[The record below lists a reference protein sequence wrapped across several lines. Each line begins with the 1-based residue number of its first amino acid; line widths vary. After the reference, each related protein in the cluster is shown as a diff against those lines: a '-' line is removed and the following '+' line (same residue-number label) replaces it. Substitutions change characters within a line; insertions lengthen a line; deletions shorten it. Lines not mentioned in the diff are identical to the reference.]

1 MTQNNNR
8 LENIVLTKTK
18 NKISINETISLN
30 LSFKINGSIRD
41 LFTQSTWEKAYNKFD
56 NTFRIMIDADIKVG
70 KKKIHSVKFLRK
82 AIFFWARNPKI
93 QHRIWVSIVKDDSP
107 FYPLSEQESRSL
119 LFDVNKIIE
128 FSISDLNQGIYNFHA
143 DVRVSWGKH
152 NFTEAL
158 KLEGISNQEQIEII
172 H

>member
-1 MTQNNNR
+1 MAQNNNR
-8 LENIVLTKTK
+8 LENIVLSITK
-18 NKISINETISLN
+18 NKISINEPISLN
-30 LSFKINGSIRD
+30 LSFNITGSIRD

-56 NTFRIMIDADIKVG
+56 NTFRIIINADIKVE
-70 KKKIHSVKFLRK
+70 KKTIHSVKFLHK
-82 AIFFWARNPKI
+82 AIFFSARNPKI
-93 QHRIWVSIVKDDSP
+93 KHRIWVSIVKDDSS

-128 FSISDLNQGIYNFHA
+128 FRISDLNQGIYNFHS

-152 NFTEAL
+152 YFTGAL
-158 KLEGISNQEQIEII
+158 KLEGRSNQEQIEII

>member
-30 LSFKINGSIRD
+30 LSFKISGSIRD

-152 NFTEAL
+152 NFTGAL

-172 H
+172 Q

>member
-30 LSFKINGSIRD
+30 LSFKISGSIRD

-152 NFTEAL
+152 NFTGAL

>member
-1 MTQNNNR
+1 M
-8 LENIVLTKTK
+8 V
-18 NKISINETISLN
+18 
-30 LSFKINGSIRD
+30 
-41 LFTQSTWEKAYNKFD
+41 
-56 NTFRIMIDADIKVG
+56 DADIKVG

-107 FYPLSEQESRSL
+107 FYPLSEHESRSL

-152 NFTEAL
+152 NFTGAL

>member
-158 KLEGISNQEQIEII
+158 KLEGLSNQEQIEII

>member
-82 AIFFWARNPKI
+82 AILFWARNPKI

>member
-1 MTQNNNR
+1 MAQNNNR

-18 NKISINETISLN
+18 NKISINEPISLN
-30 LSFKINGSIRD
+30 LSFKINGGIRD
-41 LFTQSTWEKAYNKFD
+41 LFNQSTWEKAYNKFD

-70 KKKIHSVKFLRK
+70 KKTIHSVKCLRK

-128 FSISDLNQGIYNFHA
+128 FRISDLNQGIYNFHA
-143 DVRVSWGKH
+143 DVRVTWGKH
-152 NFTEAL
+152 NFTGAL
-158 KLEGISNQEQIEII
+158 KLEGRSNQEQIEII
-172 H
+172 P

>member
-93 QHRIWVSIVKDDSP
+93 QHRIWVSIVRDDSP

>member
-30 LSFKINGSIRD
+30 LSFKISGSIRD

-158 KLEGISNQEQIEII
+158 KLEGLSNQEQIEII

>member
-1 MTQNNNR
+1 LTQNNNR

-18 NKISINETISLN
+18 NTISINEPISLN

-56 NTFRIMIDADIKVG
+56 NTFRITVDADIKVG
-70 KKKIHSVKFLRK
+70 KKTIHSVKFLLK
-82 AIFFWARNPKI
+82 AIFFWSRNPKI
-93 QHRIWVSIVKDDSP
+93 EHRIWVSIVKDDSP

-128 FSISDLNQGIYNFHA
+128 FRISDLNQGIYNFHA
-143 DVRVSWGKH
+143 DVRVSFGKH
-152 NFTEAL
+152 NFTGAL
-158 KLEGISNQEQIEII
+158 KLEGRSNQEQIEII
-172 H
+172 R

>member
-1 MTQNNNR
+1 MQNNNR

-70 KKKIHSVKFLRK
+70 RKKIHSVKFLRK

-152 NFTEAL
+152 NFTGAL

>member
-1 MTQNNNR
+1 MQNNNR

-152 NFTEAL
+152 NFTGAL

>member
-1 MTQNNNR
+1 MAQNNDR

-18 NKISINETISLN
+18 NKISINEPILLN
-30 LSFKINGSIRD
+30 LSFKINGGIRD
-41 LFTQSTWEKAYNKFD
+41 LFNQSTWEKAYNKFD

-70 KKKIHSVKFLRK
+70 NKTIHSVKFLRK

-128 FSISDLNQGIYNFHA
+128 FRISDLNQGIYNFHA

-152 NFTEAL
+152 NFTGAL
-158 KLEGISNQEQIEII
+158 KLEGRSNQEQIEII
-172 H
+172 P

>member
-1 MTQNNNR
+1 MQNNNR

-30 LSFKINGSIRD
+30 LSFKISGSIRD

>member
-56 NTFRIMIDADIKVG
+56 NTFRIMIYADIKVG

-107 FYPLSEQESRSL
+107 FYPLSEEESRSL

-152 NFTEAL
+152 NFTGAL

>member
-18 NKISINETISLN
+18 NKISINEPISLN

-152 NFTEAL
+152 NFTGAL

>member
-93 QHRIWVSIVKDDSP
+93 QHRIWVSIVRDDSP

-128 FSISDLNQGIYNFHA
+128 FRISDLNQGIYNFHA

>member
-152 NFTEAL
+152 NFTGAL

>member
-1 MTQNNNR
+1 MQNNNR

-128 FSISDLNQGIYNFHA
+128 FSISDLNEGIYNFHA

>member
-1 MTQNNNR
+1 LTQNNNR

-56 NTFRIMIDADIKVG
+56 NAFRIMIYADIKVG

-152 NFTEAL
+152 NFTGAL

>member
-1 MTQNNNR
+1 LTQNNNR

-18 NKISINETISLN
+18 NTISINEPISLN

-56 NTFRIMIDADIKVG
+56 NTFRITVDADIKVG
-70 KKKIHSVKFLRK
+70 KKTIHSVKFLLK

-93 QHRIWVSIVKDDSP
+93 EHRIWVSIVKDDSP

-128 FSISDLNQGIYNFHA
+128 FRISDLNQGIYNFHA
-143 DVRVSWGKH
+143 DVRVSFGKH
-152 NFTEAL
+152 NFTGAL
-158 KLEGISNQEQIEII
+158 KLEGRSNQEQIEII
-172 H
+172 R

>member
-70 KKKIHSVKFLRK
+70 RKKIHSVKFLRK

-152 NFTEAL
+152 NFTGAL

>member
-1 MTQNNNR
+1 LTQNNNR

-93 QHRIWVSIVKDDSP
+93 QHRIWVSIVRDDSP

>member
-93 QHRIWVSIVKDDSP
+93 QHRIWVSIVRDDSP
-107 FYPLSEQESRSL
+107 FYPLSEQEARSL

>member
-1 MTQNNNR
+1 MQNNNR

-30 LSFKINGSIRD
+30 LSFKISGSIRD

-128 FSISDLNQGIYNFHA
+128 FSISDLNEGIYNFHA

-152 NFTEAL
+152 NFTGAL

>member
-18 NKISINETISLN
+18 NKISINELISLN

-107 FYPLSEQESRSL
+107 FYPLSEHESRSL

-152 NFTEAL
+152 NFTGAL

>member
-30 LSFKINGSIRD
+30 LSFKISGSIRD

>member
-1 MTQNNNR
+1 MQNNNR

>member
-1 MTQNNNR
+1 MQNNNR

-30 LSFKINGSIRD
+30 LSFKISGSIRD

-152 NFTEAL
+152 NFTGAL